1 MHAYLHAG
9 RGSVQTHDSAP
20 TRGHAGSPRLS
31 DPSQTA
37 VTPKSHS
44 LQSIRSLSIQLIS
57 SSYNSI
63 YPAMSLTA
71 YLDGICGE
79 PGPSTTAHREWEA
92 LLASI
97 E

>member
-1 MHAYLHAG
+1 
-9 RGSVQTHDSAP
+9 
-20 TRGHAGSPRLS
+20 
-31 DPSQTA
+31 
-37 VTPKSHS
+37 
-44 LQSIRSLSIQLIS
+44 
-57 SSYNSI
+57 
-63 YPAMSLTA
+63 MSLTA